1 MIETLP
7 TRTEAAR
14 LAIDPDALRR
24 FAAFAGELAAR
35 SQVVWGEH
43 CSECAY
49 PTCYETCAFYTPR
62 PDLHCRRFEGGIEPI
77 ADVPTTLRLHRI
89 RFRRWGKLEAIG
101 GAAIVSAADAG
112 RRDRRN
118 DRLSDAI
125 HAVPA
130 PFAVKRRIA
139 ARWNRHKERRSGR
152 PGAARPDAFVVEAWA
167 ADGRHH
173 ALTLTLLNTG
183 PGNGR
188 LFQTRFE
195 AGPAYRRLTVPINE
209 IEHRVD
215 LGAPFL
221 IQIEPIGEAA
231 GRDVVFGVCDF
242 VRFLPMVATGSPA
255 TPGDASD
262 MRTAKVVVWDLD
274 ETVWMGTL
282 AEDGARGVTLKPEA
296 AAAIRA
302 LDERGVL
309 QSIASKNDRD
319 EAMAALTTLGLD
331 GYFLHPQIGWGPK
344 SQSIAR
350 IADALG
356 LGLDSFVF
364 IDDQAFERAE
374 VTARHPAVR
383 ALAHTAV
390 AGLTTHAWFDLP
402 VTPESRRRR
411 GLYLAEAARDA
422 AFQTAGDDYPSFL
435 RDAGI
440 TVTIRDLVAGDAER
454 VHELSQRTNQL
465 NFQGT
470 KVTREDVQAM
480 LAPPSGRHY
489 LTIRCT
495 DRFGDYGLI
504 GFVSIDLERGEI
516 TDLFMSCRVQRKRVE
531 HAVFAWI
538 ATQIGAAGLS
548 RLGVRHRPTGRNAAA
563 RAMLEE
569 LGFDPPAQP
578 GTPWSRHTALPFADA
593 DIVRVIAQPRLVDA

>member
-24 FAAFAGELAAR
+24 FGAFQAGLAAR

-62 PDLHCRRFEGGIEPI
+62 PDLHCRRFVAGIEPV
-77 ADVPTTLRLHRI
+77 AGAPAALRLNRI
-89 RFRRWGKLEAIG
+89 RFRQWGKLEAVG
-101 GAAIVSAADAG
+101 GAAIMSVADA
-112 RRDRRN
+112 RRSERRN
-118 DRLSDAI
+118 DRVGGII
-125 HAVPA
+125 HAIPA
-130 PFAVKRRIA
+130 PFALKRRIA
-139 ARWNRHKERRSGR
+139 GRWSRHQERQSGR
-152 PGAARPDAFVVEAWA
+152 PGPTRPEAFVVEAWA
-167 ADGRHH
+167 ADGGSH
-173 ALTLTLLNTG
+173 AMTLTMLNIG
-183 PGNGR
+183 AKGGK

-195 AGPAYRRLTVPINE
+195 AGPAYQRLTVPIGE
-209 IEHRVD
+209 IENHVE

-221 IQIEPIGEAA
+221 IQIEPIGDAA
-231 GRDVVFGVCDF
+231 GRDIVFGVCDF
-242 VRFLPMVATGSPA
+242 VRFAQQTG
-255 TPGDASD
+255 TDAAD

-274 ETVWMGTL
+274 ETVWTGTL
-282 AEDGARGVTLKPEA
+282 AEDGATGLRLRPEA
-296 AAAIRA
+296 AAAIKA

-309 QSIASKNDRD
+309 QSIASKNDHA
-319 EAMAALTTLGLD
+319 EAMAALTALGLD
-331 GYFLHPQIGWGPK
+331 GYFLHPQINRGPK

-350 IADALG
+350 LAAALD
-356 LGLDSFVF
+356 LGIDSFVF

-383 ALAHTAV
+383 TMTHTDV
-390 AGLTTHAWFDLP
+390 ADLMTHPCFDLP
-402 VTPESRRRR
+402 VTAESRQRRA
-411 GLYLAEAARDA
+411 LYRAAAARES
-422 AFQTAGDDYPSFL
+422 AFQTTGDDYAKFL
-435 RDAGI
+435 RESAI
-440 TVTIRDLVAGDAER
+440 MVMISDLSAGDAER

-470 KVTREDVQAM
+470 KLAREAVRAM
-480 LAPPSGRHY
+480 LAPPSGQRC

-495 DRFGDYGLI
+495 DRFGEYGLI
-504 GFVSIDLERGEI
+504 GFAAIDLERGEI
-516 TDLFMSCRVQRKRVE
+516 MDLFMSCRVQRKRVE

-538 ATQIGAAGLS
+538 AKQIADDGRM
-548 RLGVRHRPTGRNAAA
+548 RLGVRHRPTERNAAA

-569 LGFDPPAQP
+569 LGFGPPARH
-578 GTPWSRHTALPFADA
+578 GDPWVRDTALPFADS

>member
-7 TRTEAAR
+7 TGPAAAR
-14 LAIDPDALRR
+14 LAIDPDVLRR
-24 FAAFAGELAAR
+24 FGAFQDDVAAR

-62 PDLHCRRFEGGIEPI
+62 PDLHCRRFEAGIEPV
-77 ADVPTTLRLHRI
+77 ANVPSALRLHRI

-101 GAAIVSAADAG
+101 GSAIISAADAR

-118 DRLSDAI
+118 DRLSGVI

-130 PFAVKRRIA
+130 PFALKRRIA
-139 ARWNRHKERRSGR
+139 ARWNRHKERQSFR
-152 PGAARPDAFVVEAWA
+152 PGPARPEAFVVEAWA
-167 ADGRHH
+167 ADGGRH
-173 ALTLTLLNTG
+173 AMTLTILNVG
-183 PGNGR
+183 AKRGR

-195 AGPAYRRLTVPINE
+195 AGPAYQCLTVPIGE
-209 IEHRVD
+209 IENHVD
-215 LGAPFL
+215 LAAPFL

-242 VRFLPMVATGSPA
+242 VRFLPGLAQDSSASPRHA
-255 TPGDASD
+255 PD

-274 ETVWMGTL
+274 ETVWTGTL
-282 AEDGARGVTLKPEA
+282 AEDGAQGVTLKPEA

-309 QSIASKNDRD
+309 QSVASKNDRA

-331 GYFLHPQIGWGPK
+331 GYFLHPQIDWGPK
-344 SQSIAR
+344 SQSVAR
-350 IADALG
+350 IAAALG
-356 LGLDSFVF
+356 VGLDSFVF

-374 VTARHPAVR
+374 VIARHPAVR
-383 ALAHTAV
+383 ELPHTAV
-390 AGLTTHAWFDLP
+390 AGLATHPWFDLP

-411 GLYLAEAARDA
+411 GLYQAEAAREA
-422 AFQTAGDDYPSFL
+422 AFQTAGDDYPTFL
-435 RDAGI
+435 READIA
-440 TVTIRDLVAGDAER
+440 VTIRDLIADDAER
-454 VHELSQRTNQL
+454 VYELSQRTNQL

-470 KVTREDVQAM
+470 KVTRDDVQAM
-480 LAPPSGRHY
+480 LTPQSGRRC

-504 GFVSIDLERGEI
+504 GFVAIDMKGGEI

-538 ATQIGAAGLS
+538 AKQIADGGRT
-548 RLGVRHRPTGRNAAA
+548 RLGVRYRPTDRNAAA

-569 LGFDPPAQP
+569 LGFGLPAQR
-578 GTPWSRHTALPFADA
+578 GDPWVRNTALPFADS